1 MNVVE
6 LQHYMKL
13 EDMVYMATKVER
25 QKKKKEGQHMFSK
38 QFDFIFLNIET
49 ESEERWGCLS
59 LIYMQRSNHLRLER
73 MLI

>member
-25 QKKKKEGQHMFSK
+25 QKKKKRGATHVFKAIRLHFPQHR
-38 QFDFIFLNIET
+38 D
-49 ESEERWGCLS
+49 
-59 LIYMQRSNHLRLER
+59 
-73 MLI
+73 